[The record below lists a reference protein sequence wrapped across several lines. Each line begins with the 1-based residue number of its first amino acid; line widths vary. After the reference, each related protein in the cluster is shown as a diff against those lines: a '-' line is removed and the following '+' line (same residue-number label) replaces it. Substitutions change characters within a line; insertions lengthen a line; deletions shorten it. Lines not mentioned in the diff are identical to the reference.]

1 MATESLPDDVN
12 ALKHLLLEA
21 QQQLRARENRIS
33 ALESIISYLQEE
45 KRLARA
51 QRFAASSEQ
60 LDLQYT
66 LFDEAEQLVEAHEAQ
81 HPAPPAPIEVKAHQ
95 RCGGRRP
102 LPKDLPRVR
111 VVHDLPEA
119 EKTCGCGHDLEK
131 IDEVS
136 FEQVDII
143 PAQIYVIEHAR
154 YKYVCKHCN
163 SAPKTAPLPPQPI
176 PKSQASAGFL
186 AYVATSKYADGIPL
200 YRQCHI
206 FERIGI
212 QQQRHSL
219 AFKMIKT
226 GQLTQPLINLLQ
238 DKALEHPYIQM
249 DETVTQVLKEPG
261 KTAQSD
267 SYMWVMRG
275 GPPDEPVIVFQYDA
289 TRRQT
294 VPERLL
300 ANYQGYLQTDGYGG
314 YNKVLSNDNIT
325 GLGCWAHARRKFI
338 EAQKALGK
346 HSVKAK
352 RVEKA
357 LRYIATLY
365 GIEKAHK
372 GSDPEQRRTM
382 RQQQSLPVLQ
392 EFKAWLDSQNI
403 TPRSK
408 LGEAITYTLNQ
419 WPRLLVYCQDG
430 RLHIDNNGLENKI
443 RPFAVGRKN
452 WLFSASQGGANAS
465 ANLYS
470 LIETAKANGLNEYA
484 YLKHIFTEL
493 PKAQTVEDYEK
504 LLPWNVDPEVLN
516 QLTCG
521 PSLT

>member
-1 MATESLPDDVN
+1 MATESLPDDVD

-21 QQQLRARENRIS
+21 QQQLRVRENRIS
-33 ALESIISYLQEE
+33 ALEGIISYLQEE

-95 RCGGRRP
+95 RRGGRRP

-131 IDEVS
+131 FDEVS

-238 DKALEHPYIQM
+238 DKALDYPYIQM

-275 GPPDEPVIVFQYDA
+275 GPPDESV
-289 TRRQT
+289 
-294 VPERLL
+294 
-300 ANYQGYLQTDGYGG
+300 
-314 YNKVLSNDNIT
+314 NKVLSNDNIT

-372 GSDPEQRRTM
+372 GSDPGQRRTM

-419 WPRLLVYCQDG
+419 WPRLLVYCEDG